1 MTRTIATLVV
11 KKYEGL
17 LRKVAYRC
25 GIHQQ
30 HPNFDDYLQEGRW
43 HLFQLASAFED
54 LASFEQTYS
63 LSFLYQNLYWFF
75 LDFQRKQHERM
86 DVLDLYQEEGLAL
99 PSKTEENE
107 VLEWKVAFTEFY
119 AQLDATD
126 QERIAALLGKR
137 PLSRQMKAY
146 YRQVLRKKFD
156 LFFKSF

>member
-75 LDFQRKQHERM
+75 LDFQRKQHERYHQKQRRTKC
-86 DVLDLYQEEGLAL
+86 LNG
-99 PSKTEENE
+99 
-107 VLEWKVAFTEFY
+107 
-119 AQLDATD
+119 
-126 QERIAALLGKR
+126 RLLLQNFM
-137 PLSRQMKAY
+137 PN
-146 YRQVLRKKFD
+146 
-156 LFFKSF
+156 